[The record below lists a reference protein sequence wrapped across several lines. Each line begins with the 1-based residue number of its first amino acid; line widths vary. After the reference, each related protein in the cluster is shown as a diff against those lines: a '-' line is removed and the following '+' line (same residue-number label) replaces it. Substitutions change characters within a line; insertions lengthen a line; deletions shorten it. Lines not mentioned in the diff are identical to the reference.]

1 MTPRQLG
8 NLREEDPGGVAF
20 IERHIIWEAEEK
32 HKAYKEAESK
42 SKSSRG
48 RRR

>member
-1 MTPRQLG
+1 VTPRQLG
-8 NLREEDPGGVAF
+8 NLREEDPTGIAF

-32 HKAYKEAESK
+32 NKAYEESK
-42 SKSSRG
+42 RKAATSKG